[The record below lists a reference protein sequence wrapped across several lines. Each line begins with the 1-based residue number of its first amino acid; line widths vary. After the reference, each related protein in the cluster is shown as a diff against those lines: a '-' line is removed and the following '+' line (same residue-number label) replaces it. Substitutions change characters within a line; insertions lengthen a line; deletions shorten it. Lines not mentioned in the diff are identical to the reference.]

1 VRVFLTA
8 LAIALALLVQS
19 SLSRLHPAAA
29 QVLDPFLLVVVYCAL
44 LGGETHGMLAGTAA
58 GWVQDVHFGG
68 TVLGFAPLS
77 KLVVGFGVGLAASRF
92 LLAGPGPRTL
102 TLLLAAV
109 ADALVFA
116 WLAYVFDVKT
126 ASLSPLTLASRATV
140 NAAVGVGLFELV
152 DRRLGRE
159 RLA

>member
-1 VRVFLTA
+1 MRAFLTG
-8 LAIALALLVQS
+8 LGILLALLVQS
-19 SLSRLHPAAA
+19 SLSRLLPTEAPL
-29 QVLDPFLLVVVYCAL
+29 LDPFLLVVVYCAL
-44 LGGETHGMLAGTAA
+44 VGGETHGMLAGAAA

-77 KLVVGFGVGLAASRF
+77 KIVVGFGVGLAASRF
-92 LLAGPGPRTL
+92 MLTGPGPRTL
-102 TLLLAAV
+102 TLLVAAL

-126 ASLSPLTLASRATV
+126 AALSPLALGSRATV
-140 NAAVGVGLFELV
+140 NAAVGVVLFELI
-152 DRRLGRE
+152 DRRLRRE